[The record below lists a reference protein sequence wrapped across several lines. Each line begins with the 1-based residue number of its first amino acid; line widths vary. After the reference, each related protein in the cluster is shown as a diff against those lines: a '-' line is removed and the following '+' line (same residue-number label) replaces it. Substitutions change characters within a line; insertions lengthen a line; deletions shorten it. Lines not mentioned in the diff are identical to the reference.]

1 MKCFMK
7 RIASLVVMIMMTFAV
22 AYAQEPSQVEK
33 NVDEIVKKY
42 ENVEG
47 VECISVVKGGGLEM
61 IKMMLNKEL
70 GKSFMKGVTSITI
83 IDYSDASQ
91 ETCMSLRQELD
102 VFLSI
107 LEEFDVSED
116 KSFADSDYI
125 RSFAITSETEETIS
139 DLIIA
144 MENDDS
150 KSIMY
155 MAGKIKLE

>member
-1 MKCFMK
+1 MK